1 MSAREEVEAGIRAL
15 CRWAAATR
23 AADVPPAAM
32 ARAVRVLADDLAAIV
47 GARDEPEVQRFHD
60 RILARKSASEAT
72 VFRGGRPRTDR
83 TSAAVA
89 NAVAADWLELD
100 EGYRVTPCHAGL
112 YVLPAL
118 LAEAEA
124 TNLRFDEM
132 MRTLAVAYEVVT
144 RVARGWK
151 VREATMQSHGRY
163 GAVGAAAGIAL
174 ARNLGA
180 EGIER
185 AISAAVTLIG
195 PAPRNHLARG
205 ILVRNVWP
213 AAGAWSGMMAVECS
227 DCGIAGAPGAFEDVY
242 GTVLGGEAAPAR
254 LTERLGESWAV
265 LDGYTKIYACCQ
277 HLHSAV
283 EAALGLREK
292 ALPPQRLDDVAAI
305 TVETHALALP
315 LVNPRPHTTLAA
327 KFSMSHAMAAALA
340 MGSGGAEAFA
350 AATLADERLA
360 RLRERVRVKP
370 WENVPPPPNDR
381 PARVVVELAGG
392 ERLTAECLSAR
403 GGPDRPLPPET
414 VLQKMSALAVP
425 AYPRARDVF
434 EDLMALPPARRAQGW
449 ADIVTEICR

>member
-1 MSAREEVEAGIRAL
+1 MLRAL
-15 CRWAAATR
+15 
-23 AADVPPAAM
+23 V
-32 ARAVRVLADDLAAIV
+32 
-47 GARDEPEVQRFHD
+47 
-60 RILARKSASEAT
+60 
-72 VFRGGRPRTDR
+72 
-83 TSAAVA
+83 
-89 NAVAADWLELD
+89 
-100 EGYRVTPCHAGL
+100 
-112 YVLPAL
+112 
-118 LAEAEA
+118 
-124 TNLRFDEM
+124 
-132 MRTLAVAYEVVT
+132 VAYEVVT

-174 ARNLGA
+174 ARNLDA
-180 EGIER
+180 AGIEH

-195 PAPRNHLARG
+195 PAPRNHLAKG
-205 ILVRNVWP
+205 ILARNVWP
-213 AAGAWSGMMAVECS
+213 AAGAWSGMMAVEWS

-242 GTVLGGEAAPAR
+242 GTVLGGEAMPAR

-283 EAALGLREK
+283 EAMLDLRETS
-292 ALPPQRLDDVAAI
+292 LPPRRVEDVAAI

-327 KFSMSHAMAAALA
+327 KFSMSHAMAAALVL
-340 MGSGGAEAFA
+340 GSGGADAFA

-360 RLRERVRVKP
+360 RLRERVRVMP

-392 ERLTAECLSAR
+392 ERLRAECLSAR

-425 AYPRARDVF
+425 VYPRIRGVF
-434 EDLMALPPARRAQGW
+434 EDLMALPPARRARGW
-449 ADIVTEICR
+449 ADIVTEICRPD